1 MMSISRNLKQIQEE
15 IRVAAMEAGRN
26 PEEITLVAV
35 SKTYGSEAINEAIS
49 AGAADI
55 GENKVQEILDK
66 YEKVLPV
73 RWHMIGHLQTNKVKY
88 IVDKVSMIHSVD
100 SMKLAEEISRRCL
113 PSGRQMDI
121 LIQINGGMESNKY
134 GVAPEEAKDLAV
146 KIGQQCPGVRIR
158 GLMCVVPYLEDPES
172 VRPYFR
178 EAKEIFDQCR
188 EEMEESSG
196 FDCLSMGMSHD
207 FHVAIQEGATHVRVG
222 TSIFGARDY
231 TIK

>member
-1 MMSISRNLKQIQEE
+1 MMSISNNLKHIQEE
-15 IRVAAMEAGRN
+15 IRIAACQAGRD
-26 PEEITLVAV
+26 PSEITLVAV
-35 SKTYGSEAINEAIS
+35 SKTYDPEAINEAIS

-88 IVDKVSMIHSVD
+88 ILDKVSMIHSVD
-100 SMKLAEEISRRCL
+100 SLKLAKEISRRCL
-113 PSGRQMDI
+113 AAEKQMDI

-134 GVAPEEAKDLAV
+134 GIPSEEASELV
-146 KIGQQCPGVRIR
+146 QKIREECPGVRIR
-158 GLMCVVPYLEDPES
+158 GFMCVVPYLEDPEE
-172 VRPYFR
+172 VRPFFRLAREVFDRCR
-178 EAKEIFDQCR
+178 EAVED
-188 EEMEESSG
+188 MEG

-231 TIK
+231 SI

>member
-1 MMSISRNLKQIQEE
+1 MSISNNLKQIQEE
-15 IRVAAMEAGRN
+15 IRIAARQAGRD
-26 PEEITLVAV
+26 PSEITLVAV
-35 SKTYGSEAINEAIS
+35 SKTYGPEAVNEAIS

-100 SMKLAEEISRRCL
+100 SLKLAKEISRRCL
-113 PSGRQMDI
+113 SAGRAMEI

-134 GVAPEEAKDLAV
+134 GIPAEEVPELV
-146 KIGQQCPGVRIR
+146 RKIREECPGVRVR
-158 GLMCVVPYLEDPES
+158 GLMCVVPYLEDPEE
-172 VRPYFR
+172 VRPFFR
-178 EAKEIFDQCR
+178 QAKEVFDRCR
-188 EEMEESSG
+188 DGMEDKEN

-231 TIK
+231 SI